1 MSQRFVKLLQLADT
15 PGAADAY
22 KKVHAE
28 VWPEIIQGI
37 REVGVELMDIYMLDG
52 IGVMIMEVG
61 DGVDVDAAMERLAGL
76 PRQAEWERYV
86 SQYQQCS
93 PDDTSAGKWKQ
104 MEQIFKLP

>member
-1 MSQRFVKLLQLADT
+1 MSQRFVKLLRLADY
-15 PGAADAY
+15 PGAAEAY
-22 KKVHAE
+22 KKAHSE

-37 REVGVELMDIYMLDG
+37 REVGVELMDIYVLDG
-52 IGVMIMEVG
+52 IGVMIMEVE

-93 PDDTSAGKWKQ
+93 SDDTSAGKWKQ
-104 MEQIFKLP
+104 MEQIFRLP